1 MIHPEIKCPYCRIQF
16 GSVKINEDNSV
27 EHLDIVWSS
36 DTGLIKKCE
45 QPELVTSN
53 LKSVDEY
60 GNPTFTDEF
69 QNKLTEL
76 REKFENNP
84 DDITKENFDFDSYM
98 IAFVECMNYGY
109 VNSDDEDYDRENIT
123 IEKLKQMWEDGMTLK
138 DSLKSFIIENKEL

>member
-36 DTGLIKKCE
+36 DAGLIKKCE
-45 QPELVTSN
+45 QPELVTLN

-69 QNKLTEL
+69 QSKLTEL

-123 IEKLKQMWEDGMTLK
+123 IEKLKQIWEMGYNLTEA
-138 DSLKSFIIENKEL
+138 LKSFIVKT

>member
-27 EHLDIVWSS
+27 EHLDTFWSS
-36 DTGLIKKCE
+36 DAGLIKKCE

-53 LKSVDEY
+53 LKSIDEY

-69 QNKLTEL
+69 QNNLTEL
-76 REKFENNP
+76 SEKFENNP

-98 IAFVECMNYGY
+98 IAFNECMNYGY

-123 IEKLKQMWEDGMTLK
+123 IEKLKQLWEMGYNLNEALK
-138 DSLKSFIIENKEL
+138 AFIVKT

>member
-16 GSVKINEDNSV
+16 GSVKINKDNSV
-27 EHLDIVWSS
+27 EHLDTFWSS
-36 DTGLIKKCE
+36 DAGLIKKCE

-53 LKSVDEY
+53 LKSIDEY

-76 REKFENNP
+76 SEKFENNP

-98 IAFVECMNYGY
+98 IAFNECMNYGY

-123 IEKLKQMWEDGMTLK
+123 IEKLKQLWEMGYNLNEALK
-138 DSLKSFIIENKEL
+138 AFIVKT